1 MLESLFLFLSL
12 SVCLN
17 LSVSLC
23 VYGCYVKILLKTK
36 VLRRMQRLTAKE
48 WMEPDNLMEELGE
61 GSQPR
66 RGPTKK
72 HT

>member
-1 MLESLFLFLSL
+1 
-12 SVCLN
+12 
-17 LSVSLC
+17 
-23 VYGCYVKILLKTK
+23 
-36 VLRRMQRLTAKE
+36 MQILTAKE